1 MNPNKCDIQFFVKV
15 KILEFS
21 HMTLMIYL
29 IAFHLVIGNVY
40 VIYFASLNV
49 FQSRLRNVL
58 KDYHGYQFQSIVM
71 VIFCFTIADVNIMK
85 SVQKFEGQVHKSEKR
100 V

>member
-1 MNPNKCDIQFFVKV
+1 
-15 KILEFS
+15 
-21 HMTLMIYL
+21 MTLMIYL
-29 IAFHLVIGNVY
+29 MPFLPVIRNVY

-71 VIFCFTIADVNIMK
+71 VIFCFTIANVNIMK
-85 SVQKFEGQVHKSEKR
+85 SIQNFEGQVHESEER